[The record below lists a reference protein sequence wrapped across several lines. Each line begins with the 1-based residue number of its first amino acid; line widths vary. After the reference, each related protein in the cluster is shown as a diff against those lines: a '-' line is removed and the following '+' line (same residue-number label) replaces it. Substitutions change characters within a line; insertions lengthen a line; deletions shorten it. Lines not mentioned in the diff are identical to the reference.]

1 MVVIIFP
8 HKCHFKSDT
17 VDNKN
22 DKLALKSKQKWL
34 LKNALF
40 FHKIKINQ
48 CTILDI

>member
-40 FHKIKINQ
+40 STKEK
-48 CTILDI
+48 